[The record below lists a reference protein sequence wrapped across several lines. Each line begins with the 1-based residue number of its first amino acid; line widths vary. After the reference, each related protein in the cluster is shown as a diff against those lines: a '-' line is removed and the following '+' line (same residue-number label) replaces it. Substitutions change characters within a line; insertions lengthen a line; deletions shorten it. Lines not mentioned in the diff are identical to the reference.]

1 MPLNEAD
8 TRVQLIE
15 PKLQAAG
22 WTGSQITREH
32 FYRRDQRY
40 TAGRIYLIGDEARR
54 REPRRVD
61 YLLRYTD
68 AFPIAVIEA
77 KAEPHAPDAGL
88 EQAKRYARDL
98 GVPFAYAT
106 NGHGIVEYDFFI
118 KSSRK
123 LTAFPSSDDLWDRWV
138 LNTGATD
145 PRKPKAL
152 AEARAI
158 YSADRHRNPLLHPYC
173 PRSQCGKE
181 PFYFQEV
188 AITQVVRRMM
198 RGQRRVLLTMATG
211 TGKTFVAFQIVWKL
225 AKSGWLNRL
234 HKDGSTAPV
243 LSVAEGLTTG
253 RPGRV
258 LFLADRVV
266 LRDQAYNNFSPFA
279 DGTSD
284 PRFVIQ
290 GHPPNLNRD
299 LYFGIYQTLWSEDEQ
314 GRRLFQR
321 FPRDFFALV
330 FIDEC
335 HRSGFGTWREILD
348 YFASAI
354 HMGMTATPKQDESV
368 DTYDY
373 FCREEPEVAV
383 DPDDPTKGTWRPPA
397 YQYSLGQGIEDG
409 FLATYKVHKVRTTV
423 DKAGLHVQDALVQG
437 AEIYV
442 PEGADLR
449 DIYHTPQFE
458 REITL
463 PDRTEALCDHLAGL
477 LHRFGPMEKTMVF
490 CVDMDHARLVA
501 EKLQN
506 AFGHLGYDNYAVP
519 IISEE
524 GEEGR
529 RALEQF
535 QDSDKKV
542 PVVATTAE
550 LLSTGVDVPSCRNI
564 VFMKTLSS
572 PLLFKQI
579 IGRGSRVDPA
589 TGKLWFRI
597 VDYTG
602 STRLF
607 DEWDRPPGPPPETD
621 IGPRTAAL
629 EGRVVHADSG
639 DLIVGASVTVLTG
652 PNEQQG
658 PILTDEQGAFRFTQL
673 PAGGVVL
680 IVGGAGFRR
689 RQIKVKT
696 LADETVT
703 LVVELKPETVTPE
716 KIRVEGLEVTIADE
730 ATFLVEATGE
740 QLSLDQY
747 LDYTRR
753 KVVGHVPQ
761 WARLWEVWVE
771 PEKRKAFLED
781 LRRTSIHVE
790 VLAEVL
796 GQPEADQ
803 FDLLAHIAFGR
814 PVRTRSQRARAFE
827 TREGAFLGRYHD
839 EAREVILA
847 LLDKYRVGGVEQLAD
862 PRVFS
867 LSPFRE
873 MGRAVGVIRRFGGA
887 EPLQKA
893 VREVQ
898 RRLYTA

>member
-1 MPLNEAD
+1 MSLNEAD
-8 TRVQLIE
+8 TRALLIE
-15 PKLQAAG
+15 PKLKTAG
-22 WTGSQITREH
+22 WSDSLITREH

-40 TAGRIYLIGDEARR
+40 TAGRITLVGDEARR

-68 AFPIAVIEA
+68 AFPIAVVEA
-77 KAEPHAPDAGL
+77 KEESYPPDAGL
-88 EQAKRYARDL
+88 EQAKRYTQDL
-98 GVPFAYAT
+98 GLAFAYST

-118 KSSRK
+118 HGSRE
-123 LTAFPSSDDLWDRWV
+123 LGAFPAPLALWQRWQR
-138 LNTGATD
+138 NTGLVSLPSMGRVGRDAPVIHDVRERFATG
-145 PRKPKAL
+145 RF
-152 AEARAI
+152 E
-158 YSADRHRNPLLHPYC
+158 NPLLHPYC

-181 PFYFQEV
+181 PFYFQEA
-188 AITQVVRRMM
+188 AISQVVQRLM
-198 RGQRRVLLTMATG
+198 RNQRRVLLTMATG

-225 AKSGWLNRL
+225 ARSGWLNRL
-234 HKDGSTAPV
+234 HQ
-243 LSVAEGLTTG
+243 EH
-253 RPGRV
+253 PGRV

-266 LRDQAYNNFSPFA
+266 LRDQAYNSFSSFA

-284 PRFVIQ
+284 PRSVAQ

-321 FPRDFFALV
+321 FPPDFFDLAI
-330 FIDEC
+330 IDEC

-348 YFASAI
+348 HFETAI
-354 HMGMTATPKQDESV
+354 HLGMTATPKQDESV

-373 FCREEPEVAV
+373 FCREEPEVTIDAG
-383 DPDDPTKGTWRPPA
+383 DPTLGAWRPPA

-423 DKAGLHVQDALVQG
+423 DREGLHVQDALVQG

-449 DIYHTPQFE
+449 DVYRTPQFE

-463 PDRTEALCDHLAGL
+463 PDRTQAMCDHLAGL
-477 LHRFGPMEKTMVF
+477 LQRTGPMDRTMVF
-490 CVDMDHARLVA
+490 CVDMAHARLVA

-506 AFGHLGYDNYAVP
+506 HFSHLGYDNYAVP

-529 RALEQF
+529 RTLEQF

-564 VFMKTLSS
+564 VFMKTLAS

-602 STRLF
+602 ATRLF
-607 DEWDRPPGPPPETD
+607 DEWDRPPGPPPEAPG
-621 IGPRTAAL
+621 GPRTAAL
-629 EGRVVHADSG
+629 EGQVVFAESG
-639 DLIVGASVTVLTG
+639 APIVGASAIVLTG

-658 PILTDEQGAFRFTQL
+658 PILTDEDGCFRFTCL
-673 PAGGVVL
+673 PTGGVTL

-689 RQIKVKT
+689 RQLKVET
-696 LADETVT
+696 LADETTT
-703 LVVELKPETVTPE
+703 LLVELKLEMATIE
-716 KIRVEGLEVTIADE
+716 RIRVEGLEVSIADE

-740 QLSLDQY
+740 QLSLEQY

-753 KVVGHVPQ
+753 KVVGYVPE
-761 WARLWEVWVE
+761 WARLAEVWVE
-771 PEKRKAFLED
+771 PDKRRAFLED
-781 LRRTSIHVE
+781 LRRASIHVE

-796 GQPEADQ
+796 GHPEADQ
-803 FDLLAHIAFGR
+803 FDLLAHIAYNR
-814 PVRTRSQRARAFE
+814 PLRTRRERARAFE
-827 TREGAFLGRYHD
+827 TRESTFLARYQD

-862 PRVFS
+862 PRVFRT
-867 LSPFRE
+867 SPFRE
-873 MGRAVGVIRRFGGA
+873 MGQAPGVIQRFGGT
-887 EPLQKA
+887 ECLQETLD
-893 VREVQ
+893 EVQ
-898 RRLYTA
+898 RRLYAA

>member
-1 MPLNEAD
+1 
-8 TRVQLIE
+8 
-15 PKLQAAG
+15 
-22 WTGSQITREH
+22 
-32 FYRRDQRY
+32 
-40 TAGRIYLIGDEARR
+40 
-54 REPRRVD
+54 
-61 YLLRYTD
+61 
-68 AFPIAVIEA
+68 
-77 KAEPHAPDAGL
+77 
-88 EQAKRYARDL
+88 
-98 GVPFAYAT
+98 
-106 NGHGIVEYDFFI
+106 
-118 KSSRK
+118 
-123 LTAFPSSDDLWDRWV
+123 
-138 LNTGATD
+138 
-145 PRKPKAL
+145 
-152 AEARAI
+152 
-158 YSADRHRNPLLHPYC
+158 
-173 PRSQCGKE
+173 
-181 PFYFQEV
+181 V
-188 AITQVVRRMM
+188 AINQIVRRLM

-211 TGKTFVAFQIVWKL
+211 TGKTFVAFQTVWKL
-225 AKSGWLNRL
+225 VRSGWLNRL
-234 HKDGSTAPV
+234 HTD
-243 LSVAEGLTTG
+243 

-321 FPRDFFALV
+321 FPRGFFDLV
-330 FIDEC
+330 IIDEC

-348 YFASAI
+348 HFESAI
-354 HMGMTATPKQDESV
+354 HLGMTATPKQDESV

-373 FCREEPEVAV
+373 FCREEPEAAA
-383 DPDDPTKGTWRPPA
+383 DPDDPTRGTWHPPA

-449 DIYHTPQFE
+449 DVYRTPQFE

-463 PDRTEALCDHLAGL
+463 PDRTEAMCDHLAGL

-490 CVDMDHARLVA
+490 CVDMNHARLVA

-602 STRLF
+602 ATRLF
-607 DEWDRPPGPPPETD
+607 DEWDRPPGPPPET
-621 IGPRTAAL
+621 ITGPRTATL
-629 EGRVVHADSG
+629 EGQVVHADDG
-639 DLIVGASVTVLTG
+639 ALIVGASVTVLTG
-652 PNEQQG
+652 PKEQQG

-673 PAGGVVL
+673 PAGGVTL
-680 IVGGAGFRR
+680 IVGGTGFRR
-689 RQIKVKT
+689 RQLKVKT
-696 LADETVT
+696 AADEMVT

-753 KVVGHVPQ
+753 KVVGYVPE
-761 WARLWEVWVE
+761 WAKLWEVWVE
-771 PEKRKAFLED
+771 PEKRKAFLDD
-781 LRRTSIHVE
+781 LRRASIHVE

-803 FDLLAHIAFGR
+803 FDLLAHIAYGQ

-827 TREGAFLGRYHD
+827 TREGAFLNRYHD
-839 EAREVILA
+839 KAREVILA
-847 LLDKYRVGGVEQLAD
+847 LLDKYRVGGIEQLAD

-867 LSPFRE
+867 LNPFRE
-873 MGRAVGVIRRFGGA
+873 MGKVVGVIRRFGGSGR
-887 EPLQKA
+887 LQET
-893 VREVQ
+893 VREMQ
-898 RRLYTA
+898 RRLYVA